1 MAGYCK
7 IRVRNIYVCVYKYP
21 YMCVHI
27 YFTYLFIYFLM
38 SDDST
43 CLKSHYFPTE
53 FKVHGQIV
61 FNMNVSPQFKR
72 AQG

>member
-1 MAGYCK
+1 MAGYCQ
-7 IRVRNIYVCVYKYP
+7 IRVRNICVCIKTHNVSAYIFYLL
-21 YMCVHI
+21 
-27 YFTYLFIYFLM
+27 TYSFILL

-43 CLKSHYFPTE
+43 CLKSHYLPTE

-72 AQG
+72 AQS